1 MRDDFASLCNHKI
14 NEASTSTS
22 VSQSQLFIEGSQW
35 PIDALVKEQTVIRY
49 CLVTHTRLVCA
60 RIHTPC

>member
-35 PIDALVKEQTVIRY
+35 PIDILVKEQTVIRC
-49 CLVTHTRLVCA
+49 CLVTYTRLVCA